1 MRIVLIALAVAA
13 SSSLAAAQSWTAT
26 TGTTAPTNTAPAS
39 NAPGSKT
46 QGIAEPKSKIP
57 PPANSQTRGV
67 HVGNDVDAGSIGI
80 KENK

>member
-1 MRIVLIALAVAA
+1 MRIGLIAVLLAA
-13 SSSLAAAQSWTAT
+13 SSSLAVAQNWTAT
-26 TGTTAPTNTAPAS
+26 TGTPQPLTTAPAS
-39 NAPGSKT
+39 NSGGSKT
-46 QGIAEPKSKIP
+46 QGITEPKSKIP